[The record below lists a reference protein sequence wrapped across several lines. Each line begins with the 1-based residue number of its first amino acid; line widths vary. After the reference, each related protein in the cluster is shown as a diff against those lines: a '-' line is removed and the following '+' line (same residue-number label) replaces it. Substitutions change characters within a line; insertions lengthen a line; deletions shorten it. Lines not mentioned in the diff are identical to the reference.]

1 MKLRLVVATIIAVM
15 LSCASSANAHA
26 QTPTMPI
33 DFVGEWCFSSQENL
47 SMNYMLPSWTEEG
60 HCKKILSVSKHGFGF
75 ENKSY
80 CEPLKIKLSKDT
92 APSGT
97 AYIAMI
103 TARCR
108 AATIQIDQAFKFERY
123 KGNLTVTSK

>member
-1 MKLRLVVATIIAVM
+1 MLKVLIAVTTTLTLM
-15 LSCASSANAHA
+15 SDAHA
-26 QTPTMPI
+26 QMPTMPI
-33 DFVGEWCFSSQENL
+33 DFVGEWCFNNQENL

-80 CEPLKIKLSKDT
+80 CEPLKIQLSKDT

-103 TARCR
+103 TARCHA
-108 AATIQIDQAFKFERY
+108 AATQIVQAFKFERY